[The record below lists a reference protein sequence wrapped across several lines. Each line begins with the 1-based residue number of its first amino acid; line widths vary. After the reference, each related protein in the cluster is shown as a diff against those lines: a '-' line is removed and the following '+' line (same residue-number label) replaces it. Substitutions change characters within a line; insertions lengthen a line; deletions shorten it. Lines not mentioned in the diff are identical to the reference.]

1 MTISNRLMLSL
12 LALACAGLLGY
23 GYYLQ
28 FVEHL
33 DPCPMCILQRLCYAA
48 IGILAIGG
56 AVVNPGRGGALI
68 CSALIAACAAIGAGI
83 AARQTWLQHLP
94 PELVPEC
101 GPGLEFMLEMYPLLE
116 TIEKSLKGTG
126 DCAEVTWR
134 FLGFS
139 IAEWSLLWFLA
150 ILLAA
155 LWQFTRN
162 YRGSRAQRI

>member
-1 MTISNRLMLSL
+1 
-12 LALACAGLLGY
+12 
-23 GYYLQ
+23 
-28 FVEHL
+28 
-33 DPCPMCILQRLCYAA
+33 MCILQRLCYYAVGLLA
-48 IGILAIGG
+48 TIGALI
-56 AVVNPGRGGALI
+56 NPGRTGAMI
-68 CSALIAACAAIGAGI
+68 CSAAIALFAILGAGI

-150 ILLAA
+150 ITVAA
-155 LWQFTRN
+155 VWQFAHN
-162 YRGSRAQRI
+162 YRGTRVQLT